1 MLTEQLLHCNQ
12 TMQQPIMEAIEMLK
26 EIEINSLEEAI
37 TIINRLEEGE
47 TMEVGRVGDI
57 MEDEEVAVTVAEDVG
72 AQTTITTTTT
82 ATLAG
87 KIIIGIRTTDQS
99 ILTTIILEVGM
110 VKTRNGKN
118 RDGNHHGLVVAGM
131 TQ

>member
-1 MLTEQLLHCNQ
+1 
-12 TMQQPIMEAIEMLK
+12 MLK